1 MGKTLLVTIFL
12 SAILSAGMA
21 QTPGIKWSKY
31 VGTQNAQEVL
41 YDGQRTADKGYILVG
56 LDTGYN
62 FSYSNVFQKLNNGG
76 NWMVKVDSIGSLV
89 WKKRIAFGPYSP
101 YNSALESICRTT
113 DGNYLVAG
121 YVWAYPD
128 TANYHIAKINDLG
141 NVIWDTAFGGSGDD
155 RAFNVKQ
162 TADGGYIV
170 AGYSTSVNNGDVVQA
185 HSGGSEAWLIK
196 VAAAGNKQWTY
207 TYGGNSS
214 DTAYAVLQTP
224 DGGYL
229 VCGASKSSNGD
240 LPGNKGQTDGWVFK
254 INSSGTVVWTKN
266 FGGSGRDV
274 LNNIVQNSDNTYTL
288 SGFTFSNDGDVSG
301 SHGQSDMWVIKVDD
315 TGNLIWSK
323 TYGGSA
329 DDASFGLYT
338 GYSGGWFV
346 TGFTKSDDG
355 QVTGHAGGADCWT
368 IRLDATG
375 NLLWQKCS
383 GTVNDEYAM
392 AILPATDAD
401 FTIVGY
407 GKPLTQPS
415 WGGVDAS
422 DGLVIKYSN
431 ANSIR
436 GTVFFDANS
445 NGIKDAGEINYDN
458 ATIKTQKSGFT
469 ASAISNDGYFNIDV
483 DTGSYLSS
491 VQLPSA
497 YFAAVPASKTSVFSG
512 YYNVDSF
519 GIAIQPVAG
528 KKDLFISLNPIVPA
542 RPGFD
547 VSYQIIY
554 KNLGTV
560 NIPSG
565 TVTLNIDP
573 KLSYVSAS
581 TPPSAIGTNTL
592 SWNYTNLNALDT
604 ATILL
609 TLNLATPPTTHL
621 GDTLH
626 LQAVIDPVTG
636 DETPRDDT
644 ANLKQRVVGSYDPN
658 DKTEANAGIITPAQV
673 SNGEYLNYTIR
684 FQNTGTDTAFNVIV
698 RDTLESRLDWSS
710 LQMVSASHP
719 YQLTI
724 ADGNKLTWQFN
735 GIKLLDSSTDEPHSH
750 GYIAYRIKP
759 LSTVHAGDTIKN
771 TAGIYFDFNLP
782 VATNTNKTVVFL
794 ISSSLPVTL
803 ISFQAAQA
811 GSIVNVSWKTSE
823 ELNAK
828 YFEVQRSSNGI
839 DFITIGTVPAGN
851 TTYLFK
857 DNSPLTGY
865 NYYRLRPV
873 DIDGRSTYST
883 IVMVNMKV
891 GAEVISS
898 LYPNPGNGN
907 VTLKLQ
913 GTVQGNVMVQVL
925 DQQGRE
931 VTTKQ
936 FGVQHTG
943 EFKTP
948 LDLGRLSKGSY
959 ILRIVVD
966 DKVYLQ
972 KLLIE

>member
-1 MGKTLLVTIFL
+1 MYMGKTLLSTLLFSL
-12 SAILSAGMA
+12 ILFAGMA

-31 VGTQNAQEVL
+31 VGTQVSEEVL
-41 YDGQRTADKGYILVG
+41 YDGQRTSDKGYIFVG
-56 LDTGYN
+56 FDSGYYQN
-62 FSYSNVFQKLNNGG
+62 YSGVFQKLNNGI
-76 NWMVKVDSIGSLV
+76 NWMAKVDSVGSLV
-89 WKKRIAFGPYSP
+89 WKKRLTNYYI
-101 YNSALESICRTT
+101 YNSALESICSTT
-113 DGNYLVAG
+113 DGNYVVAG
-121 YVWAYPD
+121 YIWAHPD
-128 TANYHIAKINDLG
+128 STNYHIIKINPSG
-141 NVIWDTAFGGSGDD
+141 NPIWDTTYGGSGED
-155 RAFNVKQ
+155 RAYNVKQ
-162 TADGGYIV
+162 ATDGGYIV
-170 AGYSTSVNNGDVVQA
+170 AGYSTSVNSGDVVQA

-196 VAAAGNKQWTY
+196 LAANGNKQWAY
-207 TYGGNSS
+207 TYGGNAG
-214 DTAYAVLQTP
+214 DTAYAVMQTP

-229 VCGASKSSNGD
+229 VCGATASTNGD
-240 LPGNKGQTDGWVFK
+240 VPGNKGQSDGWVFK

-274 LNNIVQNSDNTYTL
+274 LNNIVQNSDNTYTV
-288 SGFTFSNDGDVSG
+288 SGFTFSNDGDISG
-301 SHGQSDMWVIKVDD
+301 SHGQSDMWVIKIDD

-323 TYGGSA
+323 AFGGSA
-329 DDASFGLYT
+329 DDASFGLSA
-338 GYSGGWFV
+338 GFSGGWFV
-346 TGFTKSDDG
+346 TGFTKSNDG
-355 QVTGHAGGADCWT
+355 QVSGHAGGADCWT

-375 NLLWQKCS
+375 NLIWQKCS

-401 FTIVGY
+401 FTIAGF
-407 GKPLTQPS
+407 GKPLAQPT
-415 WGGVDAS
+415 WGSDQS
-422 DGLVIKYSN
+422 DGLVINYSN

-436 GTVFFDANS
+436 GTVFLDANS
-445 NGIKDAGEINYDN
+445 NGIKDAGETNYDN
-458 ATIKTQKSGFT
+458 ATVKTQKSGFT
-469 ASAISNDGYFNIDV
+469 SSAVSYNGYFNIDV
-483 DTGSYLSS
+483 DTGTYISS

-497 YFAAVPASKTSVFSG
+497 YFIAVPASKTSVFPG

-519 GIAIQPVAG
+519 GIAVQPVSN
-528 KKDLFISLNPIVPA
+528 KKDLVVNMYAIDRA
-542 RPGFD
+542 RPGFN
-547 VSYQIIY
+547 VRYQIVY

-560 NIPSG
+560 SIPSG
-565 TVTLNIDP
+565 TITLTTDP

-581 TPPSAIGTNTL
+581 TSPSATGVNTL
-592 SWNYTNLNALDT
+592 SWTYTNLNSLDT
-604 ATILL
+604 ASILV
-609 TLNLATPPTTHL
+609 TLKLATPPTANL

-626 LQAVIDPVTG
+626 LQAVIDPVAG
-636 DETPRDDT
+636 DETPHDDT
-644 ANLKQRVVGSYDPN
+644 AILKQVVVGSYDPN
-658 DKTEANAGIITPAQV
+658 DKTEANGGIITPAQV
-673 SNGEYLNYTIR
+673 SNGDYLNYLIR

-698 RDTLESRLDWSS
+698 RDTLESRLDWSTF
-710 LQMVSASHP
+710 QMVSASHP

-724 ADGNKLTWQFN
+724 DDGNKLTWKFN
-735 GIKLLDSSTDEPHSH
+735 GIKLPDSTTDKSNSN

-782 VATNTNKTVVFL
+782 VATNTDKTVVFL
-794 ISSSLPVTL
+794 ISSPLPVTL

-811 GSIVNVSWKTSE
+811 GSIVNVSWKTSA

-839 DFITIGTVPAGN
+839 DFTTIGTVPAGN

-865 NYYRLRPV
+865 NYYRLKPV
-873 DIDGRSTYST
+873 DIDGRFTYST

-913 GTVQGNVMVQVL
+913 GSVQGNVMVQVL

-931 VTTKQ
+931 VATKQ

-948 LDLGRLSKGSY
+948 LDLGRISKGNY

-972 KLLIE
+972 KLLIQ